1 MKKPEQ
7 NTVLR
12 LAVLAIA
19 IAASVFVLDLW
30 LPLGIAVPMMYVAPV
45 VISLW
50 SPQER
55 FTLITAT
62 AGTALTGLGFFLS
75 PASEIAWMGILN
87 RLLALLIIWV
97 TALLILRHKQAR
109 EDIKTLR
116 GLVPVCASCKKIRDD
131 KGFWNGLEKYVEE
144 HSEVLF
150 THSLCPACEQKW
162 YPELHPEL
170 HERHPEIYKEDA

>member
-62 AGTALTGLGFFLS
+62 AGTALTGLGFSLS
-75 PASEIAWMGILN
+75 PAGGIAWMGILN
-87 RLLALLIIWV
+87 RLLSVLIIWV

-109 EDIKTLR
+109 EAIKTLR
-116 GLVPVCASCKKIRDD
+116 EMVPVCASCKKIRDD
-131 KGFWNGLEKYVEE
+131 KGFWNGL
-144 HSEVLF
+144 
-150 THSLCPACEQKW
+150 
-162 YPELHPEL
+162 
-170 HERHPEIYKEDA
+170 